1 MLRVKKIEMT
11 AFMRKTSVCAVCIC
25 FAVTAYC
32 QKSWE
37 TVPVNVQEISLE
49 SITEIDV
56 SFNQENISVLQ
67 GTTDKIVV
75 KEYRNKDDKKF
86 FAKIINAD
94 NKLSIKRGSW
104 LSWRLF
110 SIVYSRIEIYIP
122 ATYKNVVNI
131 RTTNGNIACTLAE
144 NAENVLLTT
153 TSGNISLDLPKDIA
167 ASFSIKTVSG
177 KLSTPFSEKLSDSK
191 SQQFVTGEGKPNKNI
206 ALKTVSG
213 NIDIKQK

>member
-1 MLRVKKIEMT
+1 MLRIKKIEMT
-11 AFMRKTSVCAVCIC
+11 AFMQKATVCAVCIC

-37 TVPVNVQEISLE
+37 TAPVNVREISLE
-49 SITEIDV
+49 NITEIDI

-86 FAKIINAD
+86 FARITGSD

-122 ATYKNVVNI
+122 ATYKNAVNI
-131 RTTNGNIACTLAE
+131 HTTNGNIACTLAE
-144 NAENVLLTT
+144 NAENVSLTT
-153 TSGNISLDLPKDIA
+153 TSGNIALDLPKDIA
-167 ASFSIKTVSG
+167 ANFSIKTVSG
-177 KLSTPFSEKLSDSK
+177 KLSTPVSEKLSDSK
-191 SQQFVTGEGKPNKNI
+191 SLQFVTGKGKPNKNI
-206 ALKTVSG
+206 TLKTVSG
-213 NIDIKQK
+213 DINITQI